1 MKTIRKKNC
10 QSSELYQEGKL
21 TLEIVL
27 DAKGYLRCKSVWP
40 SVCSIIS
47 YILTLTF
54 CSFTNDDLQAILQ
67 CFQYT
72 STVLTS
78 TLAFQNERKLKLQTQ
93 VNNP

>member
-10 QSSELYQEGKL
+10 QSSDLYQESKL

-27 DAKGYLRCKSVWP
+27 DAKGYLRCKSVRP
-40 SVCSIIS
+40 SVFSIIS
-47 YILTLTF
+47 VIS

-93 VNNP
+93 VNNL